1 MNKLFFLIITSC
13 VIFTAAAQTTTTDG
27 SWQNSSNWNATYPGS
42 GTDADGTLNLSGET
56 INFDNYIILGSSSSR
71 VNISVAG
78 SNENGDF
85 VVNDTLVIFGDV
97 TFANKAMPMTVTGNG
112 VLIIFGNLTMQNKI
126 SVASDGLI
134 VVTGD
139 FGMTGSA
146 VQSDYSGAGNVYA
159 GSYSGNAE
167 SEIDASGDGNG
178 DSSFTIDD
186 LSDDGFST
194 IEDYVTGGGT
204 IPLPVE
210 FLFFQSSTTD
220 YVKLTWA
227 TASEKDND
235 RFEVERSDDG
245 EFFYSIGD
253 VQGSGTVNERVDY
266 SFVDFSAI
274 ASVSYYRLKQVDF
287 DGVYEYSQTI
297 RVETGVSSS
306 QVSFQVYP
314 TVVTNDFMTINAN
327 RSFEVKNIE
336 VFGLSGNQQGKE
348 VNFYKN
354 HPSEIEISGNNLQ
367 KGIYLIRLTTT
378 EGDLLVQRFI
388 VR

>member
-1 MNKLFFLIITSC
+1 M
-13 VIFTAAAQTTTTDG
+13 IFPAAAQTTST
-27 SWQNSSNWNATYPGS
+27 
-42 GTDADGTLNLSGET
+42 ADGKWIDGTTWGGTSPGYTSLGDIT
-56 INFDNYIILGSSSSR
+56 INSYVVSDAGLNFNGNNKSLIIS
-71 VNISVAG
+71 
-78 SNENGDF
+78 
-85 VVNDTLVIFGDV
+85 DTLIVYGDV
-97 TFANKAMPMTVTGNG
+97 TFVNSTSGATVSVGANN
-112 VLIIFGNLTMQNKI
+112 VLIIFGDLDMGRNHAGIDIGAGGMVI
-126 SVASDGLI
+126 
-134 VVTGD
+134 VTGNVLAD
-139 FGMTGSA
+139 PSGGGAAIGDVTGTGTLYTTDGS
-146 VQSDYSGAGNVYA
+146 STSGFNVA
-159 GSYSGNAE
+159 NSGGEQPTSQISETGGSQA
-167 SEIDASGDGNG
+167 
-178 DSSFTIDD
+178 
-186 LSDDGFST
+186 
-194 IEDYVTGGGT
+194 IEDFVTGGGAS
-204 IPLPVE
+204 PLPVE
-210 FLFFQSSTTD
+210 FLFFQSSTAD